1 MSKFVLYAASATA
14 LAVAG
19 AALAGVAL
27 AGSAGSTH
35 SYKATLAPGAEVPKP
50 KAPAAA
56 KGTFTATVT
65 ASGSTR
71 TIHWKLTFK
80 GLSGKAVGAHVHKGK
95 ARRRG
100 RGHRPAVRSVPE
112 WADRAGQD
120 LEGHRRPARA
130 RSRLRERAHGE
141 ECRRGDSGPGQ
152 APRQLL
158 LVQRTRRSPI
168 RARRR
173 RSRRRRLRRRW
184 RSELLR
190 PSPRL
195 APTRRALL
203 RRGSPGGR
211 PPSRRKCDTGA
222 HPSP

>member
-19 AALAGVAL
+19 AALSGVAL
-27 AGSAGSTH
+27 AGSASSTH

-71 TIHWKLTFK
+71 HDPLETHLQ
-80 GLSGKAVGAHVHKGK
+80 GPQRQGGRRSRSQGQG
-95 ARRRG
+95 RRRG
-100 RGHRPAVRSVPE
+100 RGHRPVVRSVPE

-152 APRQLL
+152 APRQLH
-158 LVQRTRRSPI
+158 LVQQPVAARSGHDDDDH
-168 RARRR
+168 AAA
-173 RSRRRRLRRRW
+173 RLRRRW
-184 RSELLR
+184 RSQLL
-190 PSPRL
+190 
-195 APTRRALL
+195 
-203 RRGSPGGR
+203 GR
-211 PPSRRKCDTGA
+211 PLATRPNETRARSEGASRRETPFASKV
-222 HPSP
+222 